1 MKKAGIWLERL
12 LFPPAAVLIA
22 VPAVS
27 FSVLVYIFMA
37 GLGESMAAYII
48 YCMSAYS
55 LTVITAAVVRSWGRI
70 KKWAA
75 SLAPVRW
82 AMSCGAVKKFLND
95 MHFRGNVGIY
105 QGMAV
110 NFLYVVF
117 RLVTGIIYS
126 SVWFISMA
134 AYHLV
139 LGIMR
144 AVLIYGYRR
153 RDGRGYGYEYRF
165 YRICAYMLLLLNI
178 PMGGMIVLMIR
189 TDTSVSYPE
198 YVIYLSAMFTF
209 YTMIIS
215 VVNMVKY
222 RRAGSPVLSAA
233 KVINFVS
240 AMMSVLGLQT
250 AMISKFSEKSD
261 SFRAMMNGITGGVI
275 YGIVIVTAVLMLMKG
290 KRASGNE

>member
-1 MKKAGIWLERL
+1 MKKLLERILYPTKLVL
-12 LFPPAAVLIA
+12 LIVSTASFAALA
-22 VPAVS
+22 
-27 FSVLVYIFMA
+27 YIFRA
-37 GLGESMAAYII
+37 GLSESAAAYIV

-55 LTVITAAVVRSWGRI
+55 LSVITLAVIRGRKRLRARI
-70 KKWAA
+70 KN
-75 SLAPVRW
+75 APLIVGIMSNRAVRRY
-82 AMSCGAVKKFLND
+82 MDD
-95 MHFRGNVGIY
+95 MHFRGGVGIY

-117 RLVTGIIYS
+117 RTVTGIMYS

-189 TDTSVSYPE
+189 TDTGFVYPE

-222 RRAGSPVLSAA
+222 RRAGSPVLSAE

>member
-1 MKKAGIWLERL
+1 MKKLLERILYPTKLVL
-12 LFPPAAVLIA
+12 LIVSTASFAALA
-22 VPAVS
+22 
-27 FSVLVYIFMA
+27 YIFRA
-37 GLGESMAAYII
+37 GLSESAAAYIV

-55 LTVITAAVVRSWGRI
+55 LSVITLAVIRGRKRLRARI
-70 KKWAA
+70 KN
-75 SLAPVRW
+75 APLIVGIMSNRAVRRY
-82 AMSCGAVKKFLND
+82 MDD
-95 MHFRGNVGIY
+95 MHFRGGVGIY
-105 QGMAV
+105 QDMAV

-117 RLVTGIIYS
+117 RTVTGIMYS

-153 RDGRGYGYEYRF
+153 RDGKGYVYEYRF

>member
-1 MKKAGIWLERL
+1 MKKLLERILYPTKLVL
-12 LFPPAAVLIA
+12 LIVSTASFAALA
-22 VPAVS
+22 
-27 FSVLVYIFMA
+27 YIFRA
-37 GLGESMAAYII
+37 GLSESAAAYIV

-55 LTVITAAVVRSWGRI
+55 LSVITLAVIRGRKRLRARI
-70 KKWAA
+70 KN
-75 SLAPVRW
+75 APLIVGIMSNRAVRRY
-82 AMSCGAVKKFLND
+82 MDD
-95 MHFRGNVGIY
+95 MHFRGGVGIY

-117 RLVTGIIYS
+117 RTVTGIMYS

-134 AYHLV
+134 VYHMV
-139 LGIMR
+139 LGRMR

-153 RDGRGYGYEYRF
+153 RDGNEYRF
-165 YRICAYMLLLLNI
+165 YRICAYMLFGLNI

-261 SFRAMMNGITGGVI
+261 SFRVMMNGITGGVI

>member
-22 VPAVS
+22 IPAVS
-27 FSVLVYIFMA
+27 FSALVYIFMA

-55 LTVITAAVVRSWGRI
+55 LTVITAAVIRSWGRI

-82 AMSCGAVKKFLND
+82 AMSCGAVKKYLND

-153 RDGRGYGYEYRF
+153 RDGRGYNYEYRF

-178 PMGGMIVLMIR
+178 PMSGMIVLMIR
-189 TDTSVSYPE
+189 TDTGFVYPE

-209 YTMIIS
+209 YSMIIS
-215 VVNMVKY
+215 IVNMVKY
-222 RRAGSPVLSAA
+222 RRVGSPVLSAA

-250 AMISKFSEKSD
+250 AMIAEFSEKSEE
-261 SFRAMMNGITGGVI
+261 FRILMNSITGGVVYI
-275 YGIVIVTAVLMLMKG
+275 SVIITAVYMLLRV
-290 KRASGNE
+290 KRRSANE

>member
-27 FSVLVYIFMA
+27 FSALVYIFMA

-55 LTVITAAVVRSWGRI
+55 LTVITAAVIRSWGRI

-82 AMSCGAVKKFLND
+82 AMSCRAVKKYLND

-139 LGIMR
+139 PGIMR
-144 AVLIYGYRR
+144 AVLIYGVPE
-153 RDGRGYGYEYRF
+153 RDRGYIMSFYVHGIMALIGKWLKGDCGDSIEY
-165 YRICAYMLLLLNI
+165 IS
-178 PMGGMIVLMIR
+178 GMIQRLVKK
-189 TDTSVSYPE
+189 
-198 YVIYLSAMFTF
+198 
-209 YTMIIS
+209 YTES
-215 VVNMVKY
+215 
-222 RRAGSPVLSAA
+222 G
-233 KVINFVS
+233 
-240 AMMSVLGLQT
+240 
-250 AMISKFSEKSD
+250 EK
-261 SFRAMMNGITGGVI
+261 N
-275 YGIVIVTAVLMLMKG
+275 
-290 KRASGNE
+290 

>member
-1 MKKAGIWLERL
+1 MKKLLERILYPTKLVL
-12 LFPPAAVLIA
+12 LIVSTASFAALA
-22 VPAVS
+22 
-27 FSVLVYIFMA
+27 YIFRA
-37 GLGESMAAYII
+37 GLSESAAAYIV

-55 LTVITAAVVRSWGRI
+55 LSVITLAMIRGRKRLRARI
-70 KKWAA
+70 KN
-75 SLAPVRW
+75 APLIVGIMSNRAVRRY
-82 AMSCGAVKKFLND
+82 MDD
-95 MHFRGNVGIY
+95 MHFRGGVGIY
-105 QGMAV
+105 QGIAV

-117 RLVTGIIYS
+117 RTVTGIMYS

-153 RDGRGYGYEYRF
+153 RDGKGYVYEYRF

-189 TDTSVSYPE
+189 TDTGFVYPE

-233 KVINFVS
+233 KVISFVS